1 MWPVIRIEKYL
12 YIEDPEM
19 AQRLE
24 LLDRD
29 FNKMLTAPGENVDNM
44 HEETEFRNQ
53 LQAVKKKC

>member
-12 YIEDPEM
+12 SIEDPEM

-44 HEETEFRNQ
+44 HEEREFQ
-53 LQAVKKKC
+53 KSVASC